1 MALRHYRLR
10 HTVVVINSITAV
22 RLGHGEITDCDSA
35 GLTACLPCLQSKL
48 ILKFQHNTVIS
59 AYRRRYI
66 IQHFPS
72 YRYGIFREHR
82 RPRGGLT
89 ARRETRRRPQRTRSR
104 SRAVRCLGWE
114 TSRPHLPNDHQ
125 LIRVYKS

>member
-1 MALRHYRLR
+1 MYK
-10 HTVVVINSITAV
+10 
-22 RLGHGEITDCDSA
+22 TDCDSA
-35 GLTACLPCLQSKL
+35 GDSPCVLTLSTESVNRNYKL
-48 ILKFQHNTVIS
+48 KLQHNTVIS

-89 ARRETRRRPQRTRSR
+89 AQRETRRRPQRTRSR

>member
-1 MALRHYRLR
+1 MYK
-10 HTVVVINSITAV
+10 
-22 RLGHGEITDCDSA
+22 TDCDSA
-35 GLTACLPCLQSKL
+35 GRLTACLPCLQSKL
-48 ILKFQHNTVIS
+48 KLQHNTVIS